1 MDHLNQKLIDI
12 KENML
17 IEKPIAEGDVV
28 SIKLI
33 NGDEL
38 IARLEKDDHNGITIN
53 RPLALTMS
61 SGGLGMIPWVFLGA
75 KESMTLKREHV
86 FVMIPSKK
94 DAADQYMQGTTGI
107 ALS

>member
-1 MDHLNQKLIDI
+1 
-12 KENML
+12 ML
-17 IEKPIAEGDVV
+17 LSKPVASGDVV

-38 IARLEKDDHNGITIN
+38 ITRFEDDTTDTVTIN
-53 RPLALTMS
+53 RPLALTM
-61 SGGLGMIPWVFLGA
+61 GAQGLGMIPWMFLGD
-75 KESMTLKREHV
+75 KDTLTLKKDHIFCMV
-86 FVMIPSKK
+86 PSKK